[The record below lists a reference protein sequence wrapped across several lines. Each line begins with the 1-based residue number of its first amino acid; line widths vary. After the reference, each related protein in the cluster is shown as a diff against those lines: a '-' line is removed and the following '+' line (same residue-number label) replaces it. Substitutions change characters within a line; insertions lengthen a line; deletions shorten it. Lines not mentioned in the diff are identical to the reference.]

1 MQWCCSIGTCV
12 SHIDINAS
20 SRDQQLNHLVV
31 SKARGNMQRSITI
44 VSCTVDIHRVTAN
57 YLHTAVLLWS
67 EFNKTCITTL
77 HTFNS
82 PLSGTTWLSRYQ
94 KGKTYLDFTEARDS
108 EWQWHQLGHMQVCT
122 SLQTDNHAS
131 TPTLSF
137 FTGRMP
143 FLPPNQQC
151 QSTEGSKNCITE
163 NKYQLSQMD
172 QRDGLPHLHRA
183 VHRGKCSK
191 L

>member
-44 VSCTVDIHRVTAN
+44 VSCTVDIHRITAN

-82 PLSGTTWLSRYQ
+82 PLSGTTWLSQYQ
-94 KGKTYLDFTEARDS
+94 KGKTYLHFTEARDS
-108 EWQWHQLGHMQVCT
+108 EWQWHELGHMQVCT

-131 TPTLSF
+131 TPTLKF
-137 FTGRMP
+137 FYRLDA
-143 FLPPNQQC
+143 LPATQP
-151 QSTEGSKNCITE
+151 TVSKHWRLKKLYYRKQVSAVT
-163 NKYQLSQMD
+163 
-172 QRDGLPHLHRA
+172 DGPAWRVASLA
-183 VHRGKCSK
+183 SCCT
-191 L
+191 